1 MSKRIGPITLDGET
15 ADRITLLNLKE
26 YKSYL
31 TAELTAW
38 RKNPHTDVRDY
49 INSMK
54 KKTKEDNPT
63 GVWMNPEDVTGN
75 VQAIA
80 ALTLI
85 IKHFGVEE

>member
-31 TAELTAW
+31 TKDLATW
-38 RKNPHTDVRDY
+38 RKNPRT
-49 INSMK
+49 
-54 KKTKEDNPT
+54 EDNPE
-63 GVWMNPEDVTGN
+63 GVWMHPEDVTGN
-75 VQAIA
+75 VA
-80 ALTLI
+80 ANNALGLI